1 MLSLTSTEISE
12 LKEKYNKF
20 KQELQSDIK
29 NRVITNLKECYL
41 IKKKWDTDISNIFNS
56 NIGGN
61 DTRRRYRNSNLGN
74 NSVSLPNDPPEFIN
88 DFNSFF
94 ECLENKEKITFANC
108 DLINSIM
115 KKYSFRVNY
124 EKMKYYA
131 GNNKIILEPQNFG
144 NTYEI
149 LLIENDFSMLEGIS
163 NNTKINKIKYQF
175 VGFIKS
181 RMKESKKQELYKY
194 LIANSNHNNL
204 NLDSFINSNTDIK
217 ILEPEIEPPKE
228 DKKVFPSSTENGFEI
243 SKTGRRHYRKYGE
256 SKVQDEKKNVFE
268 SQRENKK
275 EEPKRYIRGSYRS
288 RIRPI
293 EDKKEEND
301 NPKINY
307 DQKREENN
315 DPIAKPK
322 WSRASSI
329 FSQREKTESTI
340 QKMDANPE
348 QLKRELEKLK
358 KENEKLINSNNE
370 LRDKNYSLNN
380 DLRENSKEITK
391 LNREINT
398 LKSTIN
404 QKDSQINNLQNDLNN
419 IKKEQST
426 SKFQSRDNGYS
437 LRRTRYAFTTQ
448 PQPEKDYQKIIDK
461 YEKEKKDLLKKIED
475 FEKKNFEIQKKYEN
489 KCQES
494 EALYNENKTFKK
506 SEKEFNKIIKELEN
520 KIIKLEKEKNGQ
532 ISNISYELEEKN
544 KYNKEILKEN
554 DKLKDN
560 ERKNLNQIKELE
572 SKEKNYL
579 SKIKEYEL
587 NMSKKEKE
595 FSKKIINLEN
605 EKKELEKQYSKIKE
619 DYEKEYKENDELYE
633 ENQNLK
639 AKEEEYNK
647 TIKELENTI
656 KINEKENK
664 NNILKLESE
673 NKEIISKIR
682 NELNDKMYYIEEL
695 KKENDKLKNIEK
707 NNMQQIKKYENE
719 LEELKKDNSEIAQ
732 LNNNLSDINDSL
744 KNKEKEYL
752 AQIKNLEK
760 QLKQK
765 IDKNDKLTEKKIK
778 DINEKIMFVENRENE
793 LQSEY
798 QKIESTKQELEKLRK
813 ELDEEKKN
821 ILNNQKQINNN
832 QMQMNSNQMQINNNQ
847 MQMNNNPINSNNMNN
862 KNIIINN
869 DMNVMNVHNRGME
882 AFNFMP
888 NPMNFGMV
896 PNPMFN
902 QNNFN
907 NINNNNNNNINQ
919 FNKFNP
925 ITIPKSGKQSQS
937 LPYSAPTLIG
947 LNNIG
952 ATCYLNATLQ
962 CLSQTE
968 ALTKYFLNEK
978 NKDKII
984 DNNIAK
990 KNRNELQL
998 CPVYLNL
1005 IQNLWKKN
1013 STSKSFSPNQFMNTI
1028 EAMNPLFKKG
1038 QAGDSKDFII
1048 FILEQ
1053 FHRELKHTAENNK
1066 QPNRDLNQY
1075 DKSIAF
1081 EHFFYEFKNELSVI
1095 SDIFFGFNE
1104 TTNVC
1109 LNCKNIYNS
1118 KNMANPICYN
1128 YGIFNVI
1135 IFPLEEVKNL
1145 RNRNNFLLSNNNMV
1159 NLYDCFL
1166 YNQKTDL
1173 FTGENKNYCN
1183 ICRKLWD
1190 SEYTSRIYSSPNVLI
1205 LILNRGKNNIYKV
1218 KIDFAETIDISPF
1231 VLIQNSSQIYN
1242 LYGVI
1247 THLGESGP
1255 NAHFVA
1261 SCKSPIDKKWYRYN
1275 DAMVTPIYDFM
1286 KEIYNFGNPYILF
1299 YQKAS

>member
-1 MLSLTSTEISE
+1 MSSLTITEISE

-20 KQELQSDIK
+20 KQELKSDLK
-29 NRVITNLKECYL
+29 NRDITDLKECYL
-41 IKKKWDTDISNIFNS
+41 IKKKWDTDINNIFNS
-56 NIGGN
+56 NYNYHSARFRIK
-61 DTRRRYRNSNLGN
+61 TSNIN
-74 NSVSLPNDPPEFIN
+74 NKSVNLPNDGPEFIN
-88 DFNSFF
+88 DFNNLIDCLKQKEQIIF
-94 ECLENKEKITFANC
+94 ESI
-108 DLINSIM
+108 DLIDSIM
-115 KKYSFRVNY
+115 EKYPLNIKNQSKNY
-124 EKMKYYA
+124 LKYYS
-131 GNNKIILEPQNFG
+131 GNNKIILEYPY
-144 NTYEI
+144 TYEL
-149 LLIENDFSMLEGIS
+149 LLIENASSVMDGIS
-163 NNTKINKIKYQF
+163 SISKINKITYQKSF
-175 VGFIKS
+175 RIKDLD
-181 RMKESKKQELYKY
+181 KQELCKY
-194 LIANSNHNNL
+194 IL
-204 NLDSFINSNTDIK
+204 FSNTSFKDLDLEPYKNFKSIIK
-217 ILEPEIEPPKE
+217 ITKTEIDFLKE
-228 DKKVFPSSTENGFEI
+228 ENKASSITDSNI
-243 SKTGRRHYRKYGE
+243 SFKYPRIRYFQKEEE
-256 SKVQDEKKNVFE
+256 SKVQTKENILEHSKENRKE
-268 SQRENKK
+268 EENKRF
-275 EEPKRYIRGSYRS
+275 KRHRFHPSSIQQ
-288 RIRPI
+288 P
-293 EDKKEEND
+293 KEEND

-307 DQKREENN
+307 DNKREENN
-315 DPIAKPK
+315 DPIIKSK
-322 WSRASSI
+322 FSRASSI
-329 FSQREKTESTI
+329 PSQRDKTESTI
-340 QKMDANPE
+340 QKMDANQG

-358 KENEKLINSNNE
+358 KDNEKLINSNNE
-370 LRDKNYSLNN
+370 LRDKNYSLNK
-380 DLRENSKEITK
+380 DLRENEQEITN
-391 LNREINT
+391 LNCEINS

-419 IKKEQST
+419 IKKEQNT

-437 LRRTRYAFTTQ
+437 LRRARYASTTQ
-448 PQPEKDYQKIIDK
+448 PQPEKDYQKIKDK

-494 EALYNENKTFKK
+494 DDLYNENKTFKK
-506 SEKEFNKIIKELEN
+506 SEKEFKKTIKEFEGKIKTIEKENNNKIN
-520 KIIKLEKEKNGQ
+520 KLEKEKNEQ
-532 ISNISYELEEKN
+532 ISNISYDLEEKN

-647 TIKELENTI
+647 IIKELENTI

-707 NNMQQIKKYENE
+707 NNIQQIKKYENE
-719 LEELKKDNSEIAQ
+719 LAELKNNNSEIAQ

-752 AQIKNLEK
+752 AQIKNLEM

-765 IDKNDKLTEKKIK
+765 IDKNGKLTEKKIK

-813 ELDEEKKN
+813 ELDEEKKKISN
-821 ILNNQKQINNN
+821 
-832 QMQMNSNQMQINNNQ
+832 NQMQINNNQ
-847 MQMNNNPINSNNMNN
+847 MQMNNNQINSNNMNN

-869 DMNVMNVHNRGME
+869 DMNAMNVQNRGME

-888 NPMNFGMV
+888 NPMNFGML

-984 DNNIAK
+984 NNNIAN
-990 KNRNELQL
+990 KNTNELQL

-1145 RNRNNFLLSNNNMV
+1145 RNRNNFLMSNNNMV